1 MYLYSQRVRE
11 ETVRRVDRLM
21 YSTMKFVIVGD
32 TDTGKTSLLRRYI
45 SNKFSIDYSTSVS
58 LLGWDV

>member
-1 MYLYSQRVRE
+1 M
-11 ETVRRVDRLM
+11 RRVDRLM

-58 LLGWDV
+58 LLCWDV

>member
-58 LLGWDV
+58 LLCWDV